1 MSCNK
6 INDIENNDLSES
18 FNRKILKELRLTS
31 QEHMLFNC
39 MDEFYNKEENRV
51 NAIKLINLLE
61 GEISIRL
68 IDFFVTNFANKN
80 RVNFKI
86 KDGENTTVFNV
97 HSSYK
102 SQLKAWKKVHFD
114 PFSRGTRVPFFF
126 HNNSQCIITT
136 IGQLNFFKWFIVNDI
151 SHYIKNNINK
161 IENDMNK
168 NKKVIKKTKPKKLKV
183 IKKYNKDKEYKQ
195 YNLSRTLS
203 CDVSKKK
210 TKIEVRFD

>member
-1 MSCNK
+1 M
-6 INDIENNDLSES
+6 DDNNDNYES
-18 FNRKILKELRLTS
+18 LNQEILKKIQISS
-31 QEHMLFNC
+31 QEHMLIKSL
-39 MDEFYNKEENRV
+39 EKFYNNNV
-51 NAIKLINLLE
+51 NMKKMLPIVN
-61 GEISIRL
+61 GESMISMRL

-126 HNNSQCIITT
+126 NNNSQCIITT

-168 NKKVIKKTKPKKLKV
+168 NKKVIKKTKPKKPKV